1 MTRQRGWLTMILI
14 LALALVLGLATT
26 GLAADAKPIEI
37 KLGTSSPANKI
48 TLTTIEGAGLSSEH
62 TVAEVFKRI
71 VEERSGGQLIV
82 KIYPDS
88 QLGDEREQWQSM
100 QEGILH
106 MSTSSCEPLA
116 GFVPEWM
123 AFSIPYLVDSEE
135 VLLKVL
141 DGPVGQDIKKLI
153 QDKIKVRILGWSFLG
168 FRNFTTAKKAIHSP
182 ADMKGMKIRVTQS
195 PEKVKMV
202 EGLGAQAVPISW
214 SELYTALQQGV
225 VDGQENPFSMIE
237 QAKLYEVQKN
247 LVADGHTLGVLPISI
262 SEKFFQSL
270 NPEHRR
276 IIQDAA
282 LKAITVFRAQLYLGN
297 TLWIDDL
304 KKKGMTIYTPKPAEL
319 AQFRE
324 QAQKSVIP
332 YIREKIGDKWVD
344 AVLKGVQ
351 EAEKELFK

>member
-1 MTRQRGWLTMILI
+1 MARKGFLLLTAVVLSVLLLI
-14 LALALVLGLATT
+14 GAGPAG
-26 GLAADAKPIEI
+26 AADKIQF
-37 KLGTSSPANKI
+37 KLGTSGPANKI

-71 VEERSGGQLIV
+71 VEERSHGAMEV

-100 QEGILH
+100 QEGILQ

-123 AFSIPYLVDSEE
+123 AFSIPYLTDSEE

-141 DGPVGQDIKKLI
+141 DGPVGQEMKQLVL
-153 QDKIKVRILGWSFLG
+153 DKIGVRILGWSFLG
-168 FRNFTTAKKAIHSP
+168 FRNFTTAKKEIHSP
-182 ADMKGMKIRVTQS
+182 ADMKGLKIRVTQS

-202 EGLGAQAVPISW
+202 EALGAQAVPISW

-237 QAKLYEVQKN
+237 QAKLYEVQKF

-262 SEKFFQSL
+262 SEKTFQSL
-270 NPEHRR
+270 TPDQRR
-276 IIQDAA
+276 IVQDAA
-282 LKAITVFRAQLYLGN
+282 LKAITIFRAQLYLGN
-297 TLWIDDL
+297 TLWVEDL
-304 KKKGMTIYTPKPAEL
+304 KSKGMTIYMPTTEET
-319 AQFRE
+319 AQFRDL
-324 QAQKSVIP
+324 AQKAVVP
-332 YIREKIGDKWVD
+332 YIREQIGDAWVD
-344 AVLKGVQ
+344 KVLKAVV
-351 EAEKELFK
+351 EAEKEIYK